1 MIVGI
6 LLAAGG
12 ATRFGS
18 QKLIAPYRGEPL
30 VHHAARLLRSVTD
43 EAIAVIGNDAAAVR
57 GALAGA
63 DVRVIENADWREGL
77 STSLRAGIRA
87 VPPSAEAVIVALG
100 DQPEMDPAVA
110 RALVA
115 EWRASALPMVT
126 ARYRGVR
133 SPPVLIAREIFN
145 EVEALHGDSGAKP
158 LMDRLPG
165 RVAFI
170 DVDTPV
176 PFDVDTPTDLD
187 RGSA

>member
-43 EAIAVIGNDAAAVR
+43 ETIAVIGNDADAVR

-63 DVRVIENADWREGL
+63 DVRVVENPAWREGL

-87 VPPSAEAVIVALG
+87 VPETAEAVIVALG
-100 DQPEMDPAVA
+100 DQPEIDTAVV
-110 RALVA
+110 RALV
-115 EWRASALPMVT
+115 EQWRATGPPIVT

-133 SPPVLIAREIFN
+133 SPPVLIARDVFG
-145 EVEALHGDSGAKP
+145 EVETLHGDSGAKP

-165 RVAFI
+165 RVAFV
-170 DVDTPV
+170 DVDTPI
-176 PFDVDTPTDLD
+176 PFDIDQPSDLD
-187 RGSA
+187 RGSR

>member
-18 QKLIAPYRGEPL
+18 QKLIVPYRGEPL
-30 VHHAARLLRSVTD
+30 VRHAARLLRSVTD
-43 EAIAVIGNDAAAVR
+43 ETIAVIGNDADAVR
-57 GALAGA
+57 GALAGP
-63 DVRVIENADWREGL
+63 DVRVVENADWRDGQ

-87 VPPSAEAVIVALG
+87 VPANAEAVIVALG
-100 DQPEMDPAVA
+100 DQPEMDPGVA
-110 RALVA
+110 RALV
-115 EWRASALPMVT
+115 EQWRASGLPMVA

-133 SPPVLIAREIFN
+133 APPVLIARDVFDEI
-145 EVEALHGDSGAKP
+145 ETLHGDAGAKP
-158 LMDRLPG
+158 LMDRIPG
-165 RVAFI
+165 RVAFV

-187 RGSA
+187 RESR